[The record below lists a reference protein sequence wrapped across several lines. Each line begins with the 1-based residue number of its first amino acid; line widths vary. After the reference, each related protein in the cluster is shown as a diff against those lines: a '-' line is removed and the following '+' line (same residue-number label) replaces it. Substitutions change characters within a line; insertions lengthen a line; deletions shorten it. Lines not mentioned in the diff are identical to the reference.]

1 MMQRLHKP
9 LSVNDQQVLKRP
21 PLFTGNRCERGIGKE
36 PNAENIPNL
45 YDYKLHRTFDYE
57 PLSDEKATR
66 GVIGIPR
73 VLNIYENYPFWYTFF
88 TDLGFKVVIS
98 PNLLVRFMS

>member
-1 MMQRLHKP
+1 MINKFSNGR
-9 LSVNDQQVLKRP
+9 RYI
-21 PLFTGNRCERGIGKE
+21 TGNRCERGIGKE

-66 GVIGIPR
+66 
-73 VLNIYENYPFWYTFF
+73 
-88 TDLGFKVVIS
+88 
-98 PNLLVRFMS
+98 